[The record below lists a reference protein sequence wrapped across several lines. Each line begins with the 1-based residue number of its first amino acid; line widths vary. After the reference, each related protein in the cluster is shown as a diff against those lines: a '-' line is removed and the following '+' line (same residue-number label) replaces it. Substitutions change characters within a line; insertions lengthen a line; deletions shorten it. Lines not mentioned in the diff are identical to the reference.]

1 MIKLGINGFGRI
13 GRIVFRQAVA
23 KGTIQVVAINDL
35 IDVDYMAYMLKCD
48 STHGQFQ
55 GTVEV
60 KNGNGRFYP
69 RELWEREID
78 NFTRKINQKSTET
91 CGELDHPDSQVIN
104 LKNASHA
111 VRELYWR
118 GDEIWGKVEIFSD
131 MGDLGTSS
139 GRIAGALVKNGLL
152 IGISSRGMGSLKET
166 DGVMEV
172 QDDFELLTWDLVSN
186 PSNPDS
192 WIKNGALN
200 ESRTTFLDPYAK
212 TNSLVTEIL
221 CAKGT
226 CPIF

>member
-1 MIKLGINGFGRI
+1 MNKQLLIETRHFNPKPLSLLEGMKNNGNVFVEGIL
-13 GRIVFRQAVA
+13 A
-23 KGTIQVVAINDL
+23 
-35 IDVDYMAYMLKCD
+35 
-48 STHGQFQ
+48 
-55 GTVEV
+55 TVEV
-60 KNGNGRFYP
+60 KNGNGRYYKK
-69 RELWEREID
+69 ELWEREID
-78 NFTRKINQKSTET
+78 NFMRKIQMKSTET

-111 VRELYWR
+111 IREVYWR

-152 IGISSRGMGSLKET
+152 IGISSRGMGSLKQMGE
-166 DGVMEV
+166 VMEV

-192 WIKNGALN
+192 WMKNGALN
-200 ESRTTFLDPYAK
+200 ESRSTFLDPYAK
-212 TNSLVTEIL
+212 TNSIITEIL

>member
-1 MIKLGINGFGRI
+1 MNKELLIETRHFSPKPLSLLEGIKNNGNVFVEGIL
-13 GRIVFRQAVA
+13 A
-23 KGTIQVVAINDL
+23 
-35 IDVDYMAYMLKCD
+35 
-48 STHGQFQ
+48 
-55 GTVEV
+55 TVEV
-60 KNGNGRFYP
+60 KNGNGRYYKK
-69 RELWEREID
+69 ELWEREID
-78 NFTRKINQKSTET
+78 NFTRKIQMKSTET

-152 IGISSRGMGSLKET
+152 IGISSRGMGSLKQMGE
-166 DGVMEV
+166 VMEV

-192 WIKNGALN
+192 WMKNGALN
-200 ESRTTFLDPYAK
+200 ESRSTFLDPYAK
-212 TNSLVTEIL
+212 TNSIITEIL
-221 CAKGT
+221 CAKGS

>member
-1 MIKLGINGFGRI
+1 MNKQLLIETRHFSPKPLSLLEGMKNNGNVFVEGIL
-13 GRIVFRQAVA
+13 A
-23 KGTIQVVAINDL
+23 
-35 IDVDYMAYMLKCD
+35 
-48 STHGQFQ
+48 
-55 GTVEV
+55 TVEV
-60 KNGNGRFYP
+60 KNGNGRYYP

-78 NFTRKINQKSTET
+78 NFSRKIQMKSTET

-111 VRELYWR
+111 IRELYWR

-152 IGISSRGMGSLKET
+152 IGISSRGMGSLKEIS
-166 DGVMEV
+166 GVMEV

-192 WIKNGALN
+192 WMKNGALN
-200 ESRTTFLDPYAK
+200 ESRSTFLDPYAK
-212 TNSLVTEIL
+212 TNSLITEIL

>member
-1 MIKLGINGFGRI
+1 MDKQLLIETRHFSPKPLSLLEGMKSNGNVFVEGIL
-13 GRIVFRQAVA
+13 A
-23 KGTIQVVAINDL
+23 
-35 IDVDYMAYMLKCD
+35 
-48 STHGQFQ
+48 
-55 GTVEV
+55 TVEV

-192 WIKNGALN
+192 WMKNGALN

-212 TNSLVTEIL
+212 TNSLITEIL

>member
-1 MIKLGINGFGRI
+1 MKKELLIETRHFSPKPLSLLEGMKTNGNVFVEGIL
-13 GRIVFRQAVA
+13 A
-23 KGTIQVVAINDL
+23 
-35 IDVDYMAYMLKCD
+35 
-48 STHGQFQ
+48 
-55 GTVEV
+55 TVEV
-60 KNGNGRFYP
+60 KNGNGRYYP

-78 NFTRKINQKSTET
+78 NFTRKIQMKSTET

-111 VRELYWR
+111 VRELYWK
-118 GDEIWGKVEIFSD
+118 GDEIWGKVEIFAD

-152 IGISSRGMGSLKET
+152 IGISSRGMGSLKEIG
-166 DGVMEV
+166 GVMEV

-192 WIKNGALN
+192 WMKNGALN

-212 TNSLVTEIL
+212 TNSLITEIL